1 MQNDSEGLRV
11 MDENLRRAKMEATMK
26 KFVPP
31 TKEEADAIYT
41 KFKAERTGATY
52 RMKKANQGK

>member
-1 MQNDSEGLRV
+1 MKEL
-11 MDENLRRAKMEATMK
+11 K

-41 KFKAERTGATY
+41 KFKAERTGSIH
-52 RMKKANQGK
+52 RMKKAKQGK